1 MKPKRKEL
9 YIMKTKKLFLLLLVS
24 LFVLILTPI
33 SSFADSTSVEDEEN
47 FKNAIQNAANGDSI
61 SLAADI
67 KLTAPI
73 EITDKNIAINGN
85 GHTISAES
93 SNWNPNGAN
102 STLLTAGAGA
112 KLNLVNLKLANSPK
126 YGVQAY
132 NGGYVILDNVTISDC
147 AYGGVLVN
155 AGTVE
160 VKKLDLGH
168 NGKENS
174 NNGIELA
181 KSSALSESENR
192 PTLKMNGTISS
203 NQTENV
209 IYVDIDDPST
219 SIEIINSDDSENK
232 IFLNDNKL
240 VVADKENKILFESS
254 EIEGI
259 DIDSENYV
267 ENITLT
273 IMLNDKTETI
283 SLTPGTTLKK
293 EDLISKIDLEKLGLN
308 NYTIDGFYLDA
319 EFTAEFDFE
328 TAITENKTI
337 YAKLTEKEKEK
348 DETPKTGTDNLLD
361 IAIFTLIVSIVSLT
375 LLNRKDY

>member
-1 MKPKRKEL
+1 M
-9 YIMKTKKLFLLLLVS
+9 
-24 LFVLILTPI
+24 
-33 SSFADSTSVEDEEN
+33 
-47 FKNAIQNAANGDSI
+47 
-61 SLAADI
+61 
-67 KLTAPI
+67 
-73 EITDKNIAINGN
+73 
-85 GHTISAES
+85 
-93 SNWNPNGAN
+93 
-102 STLLTAGAGA
+102 
-112 KLNLVNLKLANSPK
+112 
-126 YGVQAY
+126 
-132 NGGYVILDNVTISDC
+132 
-147 AYGGVLVN
+147 
-155 AGTVE
+155 
-160 VKKLDLGH
+160 
-168 NGKENS
+168 
-174 NNGIELA
+174 A

-283 SLTPGTTLKK
+283 SLTPSTTLKK